1 MLKTLVTL
9 LIVPFLYSCQT
20 NLQGQESP
28 LEKKVAYTQV
38 THTEHHT
45 KRHTKHIRKQQ
56 QKIHDRLRRI
66 RERVEKKKQRKRRD
80 GK

>member
-1 MLKTLVTL
+1 MPNYLKIFIIFLTLPL
-9 LIVPFLYSCQT
+9 LYSCQKP
-20 NLQGQESP
+20 LHAQENQ

-38 THTEHHT
+38 THT

-56 QKIHDRLRRI
+56 RKIHDRLRKI
-66 RERVEKKKQRKRRD
+66 RERIEKKKKYKYKG